1 MEEKDVIILDKERSP
16 KRVKAV
22 NLETFIFIGILVIG
36 FGYIASIMGAG
47 IMFKVIMNTAHDLL
61 LNTVFLIMAMSV
73 LAGALSA
80 LLSEFGVI
88 SLINKVFAIFM
99 KPLYGLPGASIAGAV
114 ATYLSDN
121 PAIISFAKDKSFTKY
136 FKTHE
141 IPALCNLGT
150 AFGMGL
156 ILTTFMISQGKE
168 YVLPAIIGNISA
180 IIGSVIS
187 VRIMIH
193 FTKIYYSYD
202 PKLDKSTRKYHESTE
217 YREIRDGNIFQRALD
232 AMLEG
237 GKNGVD
243 MGIAIIPGVLVVCT
257 MVMLLTFGPSIDP
270 KTGLEVYT
278 GSAYEGIALLPVI
291 GEKISFILEPIFG
304 FTSPEAIAFPI
315 TSLGAVGAAMSLVP
329 QFITDGVVTPNDI
342 AVFTAMGMCWSGYLS
357 THVGMMDALNSRGL
371 TSKAIIAHTIGGI
384 CAGMSA
390 HFIYMLII

>member
-357 THVGMMDALNSRGL
+357 THVGMMDALDSRGL

>member
-1 MEEKDVIILDKERSP
+1 MEAEKVVRMDEKISQR
-16 KRVKAV
+16 RVKAV
-22 NLETFIFIGILVIG
+22 SLETFVFIGILAIG
-36 FGYIASIMGAG
+36 FGYTASIMGSG

-73 LAGALSA
+73 LAGALSS

-88 SLINKVFAIFM
+88 SLINKIFAVFM
-99 KPLYGLPGASIAGAV
+99 RPLYGLPGASIAGAV

-136 FKTHE
+136 FKKHE
-141 IPALCNLGT
+141 VPALCNLGT

-168 YVLPAIIGNISA
+168 YVLSAIIGNIGA

-187 VRIMIH
+187 VRIMLH
-193 FTKIYYSYD
+193 FTKKYYGYD
-202 PKLDKSTRKYHESTE
+202 SRKNKAKNNLNDSIE
-217 YREIRDGNIFQRALD
+217 YREIREGNTFQRALD

-237 GKNGVD
+237 GKNGVE
-243 MGIAIIPGVLVVCT
+243 MGMAIIPGVLVVCT
-257 MVMLLTFGPSIDP
+257 MVMLLTFGPSTDP
-270 KTGLEVYT
+270 NTGAQVYT
-278 GSAYEGIALLPVI
+278 GAAYEGIALLPII
-291 GEKISFILEPIFG
+291 GEKLRFILEPLFG

-329 QFITDGVVTPNDI
+329 QFITDGVITPNDI

-357 THVGMMDALNSRGL
+357 THVGMMDALNSRAL

-390 HFIYMLII
+390 HFIYMLLS

>member
-1 MEEKDVIILDKERSP
+1 MEAEKVVRMDEKISQR
-16 KRVKAV
+16 RVKAV
-22 NLETFIFIGILVIG
+22 SLETFVFIGILAIG
-36 FGYIASIMGAG
+36 FGYTASIMGAG

-73 LAGALSA
+73 LAGALSS

-88 SLINKVFAIFM
+88 SLINKIFAVFM
-99 KPLYGLPGASIAGAV
+99 RPLYGLPGASIAGAV

-136 FKTHE
+136 FKKHE
-141 IPALCNLGT
+141 VPALCNLGT

-168 YVLPAIIGNISA
+168 YVLPAIIGNIGA

-187 VRIMIH
+187 VRIMLH
-193 FTKIYYSYD
+193 FTKKYYGYD
-202 PKLDKSTRKYHESTE
+202 SRKNKSKNNLNDSIE
-217 YREIRDGNIFQRALD
+217 YREIREGNTFQRALD

-237 GKNGVD
+237 GKNGVE
-243 MGIAIIPGVLVVCT
+243 MGMAIIPGVLVVCT
-257 MVMLLTFGPSIDP
+257 MVMLLTFGPSTDP
-270 KTGLEVYT
+270 NTGAQVYT
-278 GSAYEGIALLPVI
+278 GAAYEGIALLPII
-291 GEKISFILEPIFG
+291 GEKLRFILEPLFG

-329 QFITDGVVTPNDI
+329 QFITDGVITPNDI

-357 THVGMMDALNSRGL
+357 THVGMMDALNSRAL

-390 HFIYMLII
+390 HFIYMLLS

>member
-1 MEEKDVIILDKERSP
+1 MEAEKVLKMDESISSRK
-16 KRVKAV
+16 VKAV
-22 NLETFIFIGILVIG
+22 NLETFIFLGVLVIG
-36 FGYIASIMGAG
+36 FGYIASVMGAG

-61 LNTVFLIMAMSV
+61 LNTVFLIMAMAV

-88 SLINKVFAIFM
+88 SLINKLFKGFM
-99 KPLYGLPGASIAGAV
+99 KPLYGLPGASITGAI

-121 PAIISFAKDKSFTKY
+121 PAIISFAKDKNFTKY
-136 FKTHE
+136 FKKHE

-168 YVLPAIIGNISA
+168 YALPAIIGNISA
-180 IIGSVIS
+180 IIGSIIS
-187 VRIMIH
+187 VRIMLY
-193 FTKIYYSYD
+193 FTKRFYNYD
-202 PKLDKSTRKYHESTE
+202 CSKDINTNNLKNDTE
-217 YREIRDGNIFQRALD
+217 YREIRDGNIFQRILD

-237 GKNGVD
+237 GKNGVE

-257 MVMLLTFGPSIDP
+257 MVMILTFGPSTDP
-270 KTGLEVYT
+270 ITGAPIYT
-278 GSAYEGIALLPVI
+278 GAAYEGIALLPII
-291 GEKISFILEPIFG
+291 GEKLSFILEPLFG

-329 QFITDGVVTPNDI
+329 QFIIDGVITPNDI
-342 AVFTAMGMCWSGYLS
+342 AVFTAMGMTWSGYLS
-357 THVGMMDALNSRGL
+357 THVGMMDALNARGL
-371 TSKAIIAHTIGGI
+371 TSKAIISHTIGGI

-390 HFIYMLII
+390 HFLYMLLS